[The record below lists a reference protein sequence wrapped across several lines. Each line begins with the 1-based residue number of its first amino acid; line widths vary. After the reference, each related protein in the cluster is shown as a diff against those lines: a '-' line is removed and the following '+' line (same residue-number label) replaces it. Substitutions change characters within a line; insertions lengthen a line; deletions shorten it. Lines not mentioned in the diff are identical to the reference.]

1 MSFAVTY
8 TPLQE
13 TLSSRGHIYKG
24 CYEGWYSVSDEEF
37 LTEEEVQDC
46 VSPAGEYS
54 KVRIK
59 VHVEGGRERELERES
74 E

>member
-1 MSFAVTY
+1 M
-8 TPLQE
+8 
-13 TLSSRGHIYKG
+13 
-24 CYEGWYSVSDEEF
+24 SDEEF